1 MLFGSKNRRPGG
13 VRPIEPQ
20 RFTFEVRVESRFTRT
35 SSFEMISRESRFAAR
50 LSASRDIMKK
60 THALATAV
68 TAATLSLIG
77 SAHAWA
83 GDAYTFPSMSGA
95 SITTNAPA
103 FAPPAADA
111 SAQAVV
117 PEATSSV
124 SISSGH
130 ASYKFVPPAPTSGR
144 AHGERFGM
152 TARAAEAYAYQF
164 LNQMLNSAS
173 YANYAADYTRLF
185 APGYAVSTWTGR
197 VFGTVDAGHGGPVD
211 SWTAAAYYMP
221 RLAGPTRRRESAPDL
236 NPMPQLRPHPEL
248 ETHPTFGKGN

>member
-1 MLFGSKNRRPGG
+1 
-13 VRPIEPQ
+13 
-20 RFTFEVRVESRFTRT
+20 
-35 SSFEMISRESRFAAR
+35 
-50 LSASRDIMKK
+50 MKK

-68 TAATLSLIG
+68 TTATLSLIG

-83 GDAYTFPSMSGA
+83 GDTYTFPSMSGA
-95 SITTNAPA
+95 SIASAPA
-103 FAPPAADA
+103 FTPPAADTNA
-111 SAQAVV
+111 HAVVV

-124 SISSGH
+124 SITSGH

-144 AHGERFGM
+144 AHSERFGLS
-152 TARAAEAYAYQF
+152 ARAAEAYAYQF
-164 LNQMLNSAS
+164 LNEMLNSAS

-197 VFGTVDAGHGGPVD
+197 VFGAVDGGYGGAVD

-221 RLAGPTRRRESAPDL
+221 RLAGPSRRRETRPDL
-236 NPMPQLRPHPEL
+236 SPMPQLRPHPEL